1 MGSSNSKRPT
11 QALAAPSPQKP
22 GKPARKKTFTL
33 AETLGAQL
41 KIAQGSMSDEDMA
54 LARGETIRMP
64 SVRAD
69 EPEITDPHPS
79 DQQEERPAAVIE
91 SELGDNNHHN
101 DDLIFAD
108 RSPERPDERSDERSS
123 TRPDVRAVVRPV
135 DRTDGQPGNRT
146 TGQVD
151 NRVDNRTTGQPDERV
166 DNRTTGQPDER
177 VDNRTSG
184 QPDNRATGRAGGQ
197 PDERVDNR
205 AFGQPD
211 MSRLGTPSDSFM
223 YQWGHIF
230 SNPRQAKIAYHFY
243 LQRELRGSQE
253 FLAETIGVP
262 YATLRK
268 TLKKF
273 EHVGL
278 LLSWDNIT
286 AQGLRG
292 KCYRWNDAPD
302 AGQVDEWTTGWT
314 TGQPGGQPGSRIG
327 GQPGN
332 RTSGQP
338 GGQPGN
344 RATGQPGGQPD
355 RRATGRAGGQPGNRT
370 SGQPGGQP
378 DERTT
383 PILDQDRQK
392 ESIYPRSGED
402 SGVRNQLLALKT
414 PDVEF
419 FWPNL
424 QRLGFGQ
431 DQIAQIVGKLDLV
444 GKSCDRI
451 LMALDYIEF
460 ELEHDLARDKN
471 GEKYGIGYFFNGLAK
486 NGYWRKPEGYKT
498 PDEVALEEQ
507 VEEAKRMEE
516 LRNQLKAQQK
526 ANEEAQFQEWKNA
539 LSDSEK
545 ANILAER
552 KAKKSGTPEP
562 ENLSL
567 KFYWLENFKPS

>member
-166 DNRTTGQPDER
+166 DNR
-177 VDNRTSG
+177 
-184 QPDNRATGRAGGQ
+184 
-197 PDERVDNR
+197 

-314 TGQPGGQPGSRIG
+314 TGQPGGQPGSRI
-327 GQPGN
+327 
-332 RTSGQP
+332 
-338 GGQPGN
+338 
-344 RATGQPGGQPD
+344 
-355 RRATGRAGGQPGNRT
+355 GGQPGNRT